1 MSDRIYLDHAATTR
15 PRAEVLD
22 AMREAAEGAWG
33 NPSSLHA
40 DGLAARR
47 VVEDARVRVARLLQA
62 DPREVIFTSGGTE
75 SDNLAVIGI
84 ARALRANQ
92 QAGLARGRHIVTSRI
107 EHHAVLHACDALER
121 EGCTVTRVGV
131 SSAGVVD
138 PDEVARA
145 LRPDTVLVSVMQ
157 ANNEVGTLQ
166 PIAEIAR
173 RAHERGVLVHTD
185 AVQAA
190 GKLSVDVRILGVDL
204 LSLSAHKFHGPKG
217 AGVLW
222 LRQGTSLE
230 PLFHGG
236 GHERQLRAGTE
247 NVPAIVG
254 LARALEL
261 AEADRS
267 AEAPRVAALR
277 DRLEKG
283 ILSRVANVRVNGAGA
298 ERVAGLL
305 NVCFE
310 QIEGEGVVLMLS
322 HQGISCSTGSA
333 CTSSSRE
340 PSHVL
345 AAMGVPPRV
354 AQGSVRFSLGRDNT
368 PAEIDRTLDALVDVV
383 TRLRAMSPFA

>member
-22 AMREAAEGAWG
+22 AMHEAAEGAWG

-40 DGLAARR
+40 DGIAARR
-47 VVEDARVRVARLLQA
+47 IVEDARVRVARLLQA

-84 ARALRANQ
+84 ARALRAK
-92 QAGLARGRHIVTSRI
+92 GRHVVTSRI

-121 EGCTVTRVGV
+121 EGYTVTRVGV

-138 PDEVARA
+138 PDDVARA
-145 LRPDTVLVSVMQ
+145 LRPDTVLVSIMQ
-157 ANNEVGTLQ
+157 ANNEIGTLQ
-166 PIAEIAR
+166 PIAEIAKG
-173 RAHERGVLVHTD
+173 AHERGVLVHTD

-190 GKLSVDVRILGVDL
+190 GKLPLDVRALGVDAM
-204 LSLSAHKFHGPKG
+204 SLSAHKFHGPKG
-217 AGVLW
+217 AGILW
-222 LRQGTSLE
+222 LRLGTSIE
-230 PLFHGG
+230 PLSHGG
-236 GHERQLRAGTE
+236 GHERHLRAGTE

-322 HQGISCSTGSA
+322 HRGISCSTGSA

-368 PAEIDRTLDALVDVV
+368 PAEIDRTLDAIVGVV
-383 TRLRAMSPFA
+383 ERLRAMSPFA

>member
-22 AMREAAEGAWG
+22 AMRETAEAAWG

-40 DGLAARR
+40 DGIAARR
-47 VVEDARVRVARLLQA
+47 VVEDARVRVARVLGA

-84 ARALRANQ
+84 ARALRAK
-92 QAGLARGRHIVTSRI
+92 GRHIVTSRI
-107 EHHAVLHACDALER
+107 EHHAVLHAGDALER
-121 EGCTVTRVGV
+121 EGCTVARVGV
-131 SSAGVVD
+131 SSSGVVD
-138 PDEVARA
+138 PDEVASA
-145 LRPDTVLVSVMQ
+145 IRPDTVLVSIMY

-173 RAHERGVLVHTD
+173 LAHERGISAHTD

-190 GKLSVDVRILGVDL
+190 GKLPIDVRALGVDL

-222 LRQGTSLE
+222 LRRGGVIE
-230 PLFHGG
+230 PLLHGG

-261 AEADRS
+261 AEADR
-267 AEAPRVAALR
+267 AIVVPRVSALR

-283 ILSRVANVRVNGAGA
+283 ILSRISNVRVNGGEAG
-298 ERVAGLL
+298 RVAGLL

-310 QIEGEGVVLMLS
+310 SIEGEGVVLMLS
-322 HQGISCSTGSA
+322 HKGISCSTGSA

-368 PAEIDRTLDALVDVV
+368 PAEVDRTLDALVGVV
-383 TRLRAMSPFA
+383 ERLRAMSPFA